1 VLVDAAF
8 AAMERFLPAE
18 MRGEGIPFNPVVEP
32 APGASPTE
40 RLANWS
46 GHRRP

>member
-1 VLVDAAF
+1 
-8 AAMERFLPAE
+8 
-18 MRGEGIPFNPVVEP
+18 MRGGGIPFDTVVES
-32 APGASPTE
+32 APGAGPTE